1 MPTEA
6 KVREVEEFRQ
16 VLEGATSVVLTDFTG
31 LDVAAVSDL
40 RRKCRAAGVGY
51 HVIKNSL
58 ARRAVQL
65 VGLEEIEE
73 LLAGPNAWAV
83 HKSDQV
89 APAKVLAEFGKTH
102 PNLKIRGGIVDGRL
116 VSTKEVEALAKLP
129 SREVLLSQT
138 LSVMQSP
145 MTGFA
150 GVLAAMLRGFANV
163 VDALAKKRTESES
176 AVDGAAAAPS
186 SGD

>member
-6 KVREVEEFRQ
+6 KAREVEEFEQ
-16 VLEGATSVVLTDFTG
+16 VLQGATSVVLADFTG

-40 RRKCRAAGVGY
+40 RRKCRAAGVEY
-51 HVIKNSL
+51 HVIKNTL
-58 ARRAVQL
+58 AKRAVQR
-65 VGLEEIEE
+65 VGLEEIET

-89 APAKVLAEFGKTH
+89 AAAKVLADFGKTH
-102 PNLKIRGGIVDGRL
+102 PNLKIRGGIVDGKL
-116 VSTKEVEALAKLP
+116 VSIQEVQALAKLP
-129 SREVLLSQT
+129 SRDVLLSQV

-150 GVLAAMLRGFANV
+150 GVLASMLRGFANA
-163 VDALAKKRTESES
+163 VDALAKKRAETET
-176 AVDGAAAAPS
+176 GAEVAPTT
-186 SGD
+186 GE